1 MKRRDDVRPGTA
13 TTPHKVVAFAQ
24 RLEVPLLHAP
34 FRTPPAIARPRHRTP
49 DCPSQVPAPHG
60 ATPTTPTT
68 RDRRSA
74 DVTPPSHERT
84 PTATS
89 PPSSPVGGTAR
100 RGLFQQAAASPR
112 CDEAAVRQNL
122 FAAAHEPA
130 SPAVQKASRQNLF
143 TAHEPSSPAVRKQEP
158 FSPAVKGAPK
168 HVELLE
174 SPPKFGERGD
184 YAEQRRPK
192 SAVGKPPAAR
202 PTDFAAV
209 PRRPPPQLPR
219 DTKSAA
225 PTDDPPS
232 DDAAPTPTTPAAGR
246 DYGGPAHGAWS
257 HDGGRYGVSASP
269 PNISPPSRVSPSTPY
284 EQRHGAFSGLLSAH
298 TAHHT
303 AHAPAAARH
312 ATTPRGVGHTP
323 NAGGR
328 NTPSCDCP
336 APRPGCGGDDSRIDR
351 YHVKRMSI
359 V

>member
-1 MKRRDDVRPGTA
+1 
-13 TTPHKVVAFAQ
+13 
-24 RLEVPLLHAP
+24 
-34 FRTPPAIARPRHRTP
+34 
-49 DCPSQVPAPHG
+49 
-60 ATPTTPTT
+60 
-68 RDRRSA
+68 
-74 DVTPPSHERT
+74 
-84 PTATS
+84 
-89 PPSSPVGGTAR
+89 
-100 RGLFQQAAASPR
+100 
-112 CDEAAVRQNL
+112 VRQNL

-328 NTPSCDCP
+328 NTPSSSHSSKIAQWRDKYYKSTPLAASFDRAEDADGAWSP
-336 APRPGCGGDDSRIDR
+336 APRVTPGSAGKDSSRAMNWRCDLCYATNAAGTPQCALCQQLPR
-351 YHVKRMSI
+351 RAAPLAF
-359 V
+359 